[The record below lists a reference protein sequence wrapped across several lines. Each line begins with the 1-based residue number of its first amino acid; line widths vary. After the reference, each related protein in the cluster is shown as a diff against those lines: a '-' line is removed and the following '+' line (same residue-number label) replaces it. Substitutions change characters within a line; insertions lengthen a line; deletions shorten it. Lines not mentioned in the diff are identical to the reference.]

1 MGGFSK
7 SLTGR
12 IILRVDEVEK
22 GLLVQLADQVCEF
35 VSPEPREHSD
45 PLAAIVGIDMDA
57 EFPDDPAMARLF
69 PDAYTD
75 DPEAS
80 LDFRRFTQRSLQEA
94 KLAHARTVLQ
104 SLSKSGEKVT
114 LGSGDIPSWLGFLND
129 ARLAIGTRI
138 DITEENHQELAD
150 LPEDDPRHG
159 MFHVYDWLTYLQES
173 LVQLLLPHK

>member
-12 IILRVDEVEK
+12 VILRVDEVEK

-35 VSPEPREHSD
+35 VIPEPREHAD

-69 PDAYTD
+69 PDAYPD

-104 SLSKSGEKVT
+104 LSL
-114 LGSGDIPSWLGFLND
+114 IH
-129 ARLAIGTRI
+129 I
-138 DITEENHQELAD
+138 
-150 LPEDDPRHG
+150 
-159 MFHVYDWLTYLQES
+159 
-173 LVQLLLPHK
+173 

>member
-7 SLTGR
+7 TITGR
-12 IILRVDEVEK
+12 LVLRVDVVEK
-22 GLLVQLADQVCEF
+22 GLLVSLAEQVCEF
-35 VSPEPREHSD
+35 VTPNPHEHSD
-45 PLAAIVGIDMDA
+45 PLAAIVGIDSEA

-69 PDAYTD
+69 PDAYPD

-80 LDFRRFTQRSLQEA
+80 LDFRRFTQRSLQED

-104 SLSKSGEKVT
+104 TLSKSGEKVT

-138 DITEENHQELAD
+138 EITEENHEELAN

-173 LVQLLLPHK
+173 LVQNLLP

>member
-12 IILRVDEVEK
+12 VVLRVDEVEK
-22 GLLVQLADQVCEF
+22 GLLVSLADQLCEF
-35 VSPEPREHSD
+35 VTPEPRANAD
-45 PLAAIVGIDMDA
+45 PLASIVGIDMDA

-69 PDAYTD
+69 PDAYSD
-75 DPEAS
+75 DPEAA

-104 SLSKSGEKVT
+104 ALSKSGEKIT
-114 LGSGDIPSWLGFLND
+114 LGAGEVPSWLGFLND

-138 DITEENHQELAD
+138 EISEENHDELAE

-173 LVQLLLPHK
+173 LVQLLLP

>member
-1 MGGFSK
+1 MGGFAK

-12 IILRVDEVEK
+12 VILRVDVVEK
-22 GLLVQLADQVCEF
+22 GLLVSLAQQVCEF
-35 VSPEPREHSD
+35 VSPEPLEHAD

-57 EFPDDPAMARLF
+57 KFPNDPAMARMF
-69 PDAYTD
+69 PDAYPD
-75 DPEAS
+75 DPEAA

-94 KLAHARTVLQ
+94 KLAHARTVLE
-104 SLSKSGEKVT
+104 SLSKSGEKIT
-114 LGSGDIPSWLGFLND
+114 LGTGDLPSWLGFLND

-138 DITEENHQELAD
+138 DITEENHEELAD

-173 LVQLLLPHK
+173 LVQLLLP

>member
-7 SLTGR
+7 TITGR
-12 IILRVDEVEK
+12 LVLRVDVVEK
-22 GLLVQLADQVCEF
+22 GLLVSLAEQVCEF
-35 VSPEPREHSD
+35 VTPNPHEHAD
-45 PLAAIVGIDMDA
+45 PLAAIVGIDSEA
-57 EFPDDPAMARLF
+57 EFPEDPAMARLF
-69 PDAYTD
+69 PDAYPD

-104 SLSKSGEKVT
+104 TLSKSGEKVT

-138 DITEENHQELAD
+138 EITEENHEELAN

-173 LVQLLLPHK
+173 LVQNLLP

>member
-7 SLTGR
+7 TLTGR
-12 IILRVDEVEK
+12 VVLRVDEVEK
-22 GLLVQLADQVCEF
+22 GLLVSLADQVCEF
-35 VSPEPREHSD
+35 VSPEPRINAD

-69 PDAYTD
+69 PDAYPD

-80 LDFRRFTQRSLQEA
+80 LDFRRFTQRSMQEA
-94 KLAHARTVLQ
+94 KLAHARTVLET
-104 SLSKSGEKVT
+104 LSKSGEKVT

-138 DITEENHQELAD
+138 GITEENHDELAD

-173 LVQLLLPHK
+173 LVQLLLP

>member
-1 MGGFSK
+1 MGGFSRTI
-7 SLTGR
+7 TGR
-12 IILRVDEVEK
+12 IVLRLDEVEK
-22 GLLVQLADQVCEF
+22 GLLVSLADQVCEF
-35 VSPEPREHSD
+35 VSPEPMANAD

-57 EFPDDPAMARLF
+57 EFPDDPALARLF
-69 PDAYTD
+69 PDAYPD

-94 KLAHARTVLQ
+94 KLAHARTVLET
-104 SLSKSGEKVT
+104 LSKSGEKVT

-138 DITEENHQELAD
+138 GITEENHDELAD

-173 LVQLLLPHK
+173 LVQLLQSR

>member
-7 SLTGR
+7 SITGR
-12 IILRVDEVEK
+12 VVLRVDVVEK
-22 GLLVQLADQVCEF
+22 GLLVSLAEQVCEF
-35 VSPEPREHSD
+35 VMPEVRENAD
-45 PLAAIVGIDMDA
+45 PLASIVGIDMEA

-69 PDAYTD
+69 PDAYPD

-80 LDFRRFTQRSLQEA
+80 LDFRRFTQRSLQET

-104 SLSKSGEKVT
+104 ALSKSGEKIT

-138 DITEENHQELAD
+138 EITEDNHDELAD

-173 LVQLLLPHK
+173 LVQLLLP